1 MVTDY
6 KFGKL
11 ACEVIFFPSF
21 LTKIPTSELL
31 VAKLLFHPSIYQSL
45 AVIRGDHH
53 LNIEIF
59 RANFCG
65 ARARPSPLSVKP
77 RQSRSLLQRKG

>member
-1 MVTDY
+1 M
-6 KFGKL
+6 KFFF
-11 ACEVIFFPSF
+11 VFFFPSF
-21 LTKIPTSELL
+21 LTKILTLELL
-31 VAKLLFHPSIYQSL
+31 VSKLLFHPSIYQSL
-45 AVIRGDHH
+45 AVVRGDHH

-65 ARARPSPLSVKP
+65 ARARPSPLSVSLSVKP